1 MRSIRNPWDN
11 SPVGDVAVHGPDDVD
26 RMIASANSAFAETR
40 RWPSHRRHDILSQV
54 AATLESESESFARCI
69 VAETGK
75 TIRDARVETSRAAFV
90 FRIAAEESRRIGG
103 EVLPLDI
110 TPGND
115 NRFGWIRRLPRGP
128 VAAITPFN
136 FPLNLVAH
144 KVAPALAAGCPVV
157 LKPSERAPL
166 TALALQDAVR
176 RAGWPIDAF
185 AVATPEFPDAVA
197 RKLAET
203 PDCPVFTFTG
213 SDRIGWEL
221 ARLSFRK
228 QTILELGGNAGVLV
242 CRDADL
248 DRAASRCVTGAHANA
263 GQVCI
268 SVQRIAVHR
277 DCFDAFVERY
287 IALADRLRLGD
298 PSDPETDIGP
308 MIDAAAADRV
318 EQTVTDALARGAA
331 ALLPLRRQPH
341 NLLAPCLLTNTRPD
355 WEICASEVFGPVAV
369 VERFESDHEAM
380 DWIADSR
387 YGLQAGIFTRDIG
400 RVLDAADR
408 WDVGC
413 LLHDEVPTWRLD
425 TMPYGGERDSG
436 TGREGVRW
444 AIESMTRPQLIA
456 LRRPDSGL

>member
-1 MRSIRNPWDN
+1 M
-11 SPVGDVAVHGPDDVD
+11 VGNVLVHNRDDVD
-26 RMIASANSAFAETR
+26 RMIGAAKAAFTHTR
-40 RWPSHRRHDILSQV
+40 RWPAHRRHEVLGQV
-54 AATLESESESFARCI
+54 ASTLESEAESFAQRI

-75 TIRDARVETSRAAFV
+75 TIRDARIETSRAAFV

-103 EVLPLDI
+103 EILPLDI
-110 TPGND
+110 TAGNED
-115 NRFGWIRRLPRGP
+115 RFGWVRRLPRGP

-144 KVAPALAAGCPVV
+144 KVAPAIAAGCPVV

-166 TALALQDAVR
+166 TALALQDVVR

-185 AVATPEFPDAVA
+185 AVATPEFPEATA

-213 SDRIGWEL
+213 SDRIGWDL
-221 ARLSFRK
+221 ARLSYRK

-242 CRDADL
+242 CKDADIE
-248 DRAASRCVTGAHANA
+248 RAASRCVIGANANA

-277 DCFDAFVERY
+277 DCFDTFVQRY
-287 IALADRLRLGD
+287 VALASQLRLGN
-298 PSDPETDIGP
+298 PNDPETNIGP
-308 MIDAAAADRV
+308 MIDSAAADRV
-318 EQTVTDALARGAA
+318 EQTVADAVAHGAT
-331 ALLPLRRQPH
+331 ALLPYRRQPR
-341 NLLAPCLLTNTRPD
+341 NLLSPCLLTDTHPD
-355 WEICASEVFGPVAV
+355 WEICRGEIFGPVAV
-369 VERFESDHEAM
+369 VERFDSDHDAM

-387 YGLQAGIFTRDIG
+387 FGLQAGIFTRDIG
-400 RVLDAADR
+400 RLLDAADR
-408 WDVGC
+408 WDVGG

-456 LRRPDSGL
+456 LRRPDTGS